1 MNVIATI
8 LATIFGKVG
17 DFLIGRLGARLAVL
31 TAVIAAWVAAAGVF
45 TVAANALIMSVALS
59 VPSIVQSALA
69 CLPSNTGPCIAAI
82 GATHSAAWVYAQVT
96 SIASVKGRV

>member
-1 MNVIATI
+1 MNVIATLI
-8 LATIFGKVG
+8 AAIFGKVG
-17 DFLIGRLGARLAVL
+17 DFLINRLGAKLAVL

-45 TVAANALIMSVALS
+45 TVAANALIMSISLS